1 MYYRCHKKCY
11 ENVSKENIN
20 NILAKMNSFKDKNSQ
35 DSYLQSLIEVVDI
48 KRERK
53 YNMDNPKVRAMNFRY
68 HISIEGNRKKV
79 CKNAFL
85 SLHGVGE
92 KHVRRL
98 NHLLIVD
105 AQPIDMRG
113 KSVNSRHN
121 VIPGSTCSLIK
132 EHIESFQTK

>member
-1 MYYRCHKKCY
+1 
-11 ENVSKENIN
+11 
-20 NILAKMNSFKDKNSQ
+20 MNHFKDKDSQ
-35 DSYLQSLIEVVDI
+35 DSYLQSLIEAVDI

-68 HISIEGNRKKV
+68 HINIEGNRNEV

-92 KHVRRL
+92 KQVRRL
-98 NHLLIVD
+98 NYLLIVD

-121 VIPGSTCSLIK
+121 LIPGSICCLIK
-132 EHIESFQTK
+132 EH